1 MVKWRFFRL
10 FIDISFFDSWMIT
23 VLYTFLMDKNV
34 ILEGLTKEIIIK
46 I

>member
-1 MVKWRFFRL
+1 MVKWRFFHL